1 MKYCNLDS
9 KSYTNIPRNKE
20 IVSYWSNLEMKYEI
34 LGIIKILRIEEKID
48 QESVNY
54 DSYIR
59 WNQERM
65 LEEGR

>member
-1 MKYCNLDS
+1 
-9 KSYTNIPRNKE
+9 
-20 IVSYWSNLEMKYEI
+20 MKYEI

-54 DSYIR
+54 DSYIL